1 MCKEGLR
8 KYKIT
13 WARRE
18 NVSISVFS
26 EWENTV
32 LKKINDG
39 ISKLSKLYTKSSV
52 AKKTLTCPKIKKFLA
67 DLHDNYII
75 APADKASNN
84 IIFICKSYYR
94 QIINEELHL
103 CNLPSFY
110 WMPKLHK
117 NPYNYRFIAASHKCT
132 TKPLSRFLNSALRL
146 ILKHFREYCLGIYRN
161 TGVNAFWIVE
171 NSLEVLDSLRSIPAR
186 KTQLASFKFS
196 TLYTAIPHNLLKD
209 KITNLIHSA
218 YTCRKSQYIEVCHD
232 KAFWSNNVSNNAVT
246 AVHLVELFNYL
257 IDNIYVCVDGS
268 VFKQCVG
275 IPMGT
280 DCAPLVANLFL
291 FASEYEFMKGLLKDN
306 ITLAIKFSN
315 TYRYID
321 DLLCINNKDFEL
333 SISDIYPKELILK
346 KTNTSLKKSPF
357 LDLDITIT
365 NNQFI
370 TKVYDKR
377 EDFNFDIVNFPHL
390 DSNIPNTPA
399 YGVFISQLI
408 RYSRICSDFSSFQ
421 AKSLQLCN
429 RLIKQGYKYFKLK
442 STFKTFLSRQPLVRI
457 KYKQKVASMLKDC
470 LVLPHIVLPHLQ
482 RNVTTRRPKGR
493 LT

>member
-1 MCKEGLR
+1 MR
-8 KYKIT
+8 KHIDFLKL
-13 WARRE
+13 E
-18 NVSISVFS
+18 NL
-26 EWENTV
+26 E
-32 LKKINDG
+32 
-39 ISKLSKLYTKSSV
+39 
-52 AKKTLTCPKIKKFLA
+52 PKP
-67 DLHDNYII
+67 DW
-75 APADKASNN
+75 
-84 IIFICKSYYR
+84 
-94 QIINEELHL
+94 

-117 NPYNYRFIAASHKCT
+117 NPYSYRFIAASHKCT

-186 KTQLASFKFS
+186 KTQLASFDFS

-218 YTCRKSQYIEVCHD
+218 YTCRKSQYIEICRD
-232 KAFWSNNVSNNAVT
+232 KAFWSNNVSNKAVT

-280 DCAPLVANLFL
+280 DCAPVVANLFL
-291 FASEYEFMKGLLKDN
+291 FAYEYEFMKGLLKDN

-333 SISDIYPKELILK
+333 SISDIYPKELILIYK
-346 KTNTSLKKSPF
+346 KTNTSPKKSPLF
-357 LDLDITIT
+357 RL
-365 NNQFI
+365 
-370 TKVYDKR
+370 
-377 EDFNFDIVNFPHL
+377 
-390 DSNIPNTPA
+390 
-399 YGVFISQLI
+399 
-408 RYSRICSDFSSFQ
+408 RY
-421 AKSLQLCN
+421 N
-429 RLIKQGYKYFKLK
+429 HY
-442 STFKTFLSRQPLVRI
+442 
-457 KYKQKVASMLKDC
+457 
-470 LVLPHIVLPHLQ
+470 
-482 RNVTTRRPKGR
+482 
-493 LT
+493 